1 MFIELVMSMLLETH
15 EEVIGDGPQ
24 PRLEEVIRDGPRAT
38 HKEVIGDGVAQV

>member
-24 PRLEEVIRDGPRAT
+24 PR
-38 HKEVIGDGVAQV
+38 HKEVIGDGVVEVRDHIV

>member
-24 PRLEEVIRDGPRAT
+24 PRHE
-38 HKEVIGDGVAQV
+38 EVIGDGVVEVRDHIV